1 MADTFT
7 DFVENLF
14 PSLGQTRQPMLTGT
28 FADPSSYRSS
38 PEAAAYYADPF
49 RKQNA
54 IQQASLD
61 AALKKKQADEA
72 AQRVQGMLSGGG
84 DAAETGDLNPYV
96 AAFLDAETDAER
108 GARLGAFGKTML
120 GMVTGLPLSSDF
132 ATMAGLNSTA
142 GMQGQLAA
150 MYGNYLTQPSIVQNI
165 MSSVAP
171 GRVAAM
177 ENAYMTALNQQAA
190 QERGGWEA
198 AAAAEQMA
206 ALNQQAADD
215 LAAWNAYES
224 YNTGDSGGG
233 GGGGMSASDVA
244 AASSDMS
251 SLGDTQG
258 AGSYW

>member
-1 MADTFT
+1 MADSFT
-7 DFVENLF
+7 DFVQNLF

-38 PEAAAYYADPF
+38 PEAASYYADPF

-72 AQRVQGMLSGGG
+72 AQRVQGMLSGG

-96 AAFLDAETDAER
+96 SAFLDSETDAER
-108 GARLGAFGKTML
+108 GARLGAFGKTAL

-224 YNTGDSGGG
+224 YNTGNSGGG

>member
-7 DFVENLF
+7 DFVQNLF

-28 FADPSSYRSS
+28 FTDPSAYRMS

-72 AQRVQGMLSGGG
+72 ARRVQGMLSGDVGA
-84 DAAETGDLNPYV
+84 DSPMLTQSQIDFLENETP
-96 AAFLDAETDAER
+96 AER
-108 GARLGAFGKTML
+108 DARMQNIDKIISFALPAIMNIPSPSL
-120 GMVTGLPLSSDF
+120 ITGLFNLGRQDVTNLS
-132 ATMAGLNSTA
+132 T
-142 GMQGQLAA
+142 
-150 MYGNYLTQPSIVQNI
+150 
-165 MSSVAP
+165 
-171 GRVAAM
+171 
-177 ENAYMTALNQQAA
+177 LNQQAA

-224 YNTGDSGGG
+224 YNTGDSS
-233 GGGGMSASDVA
+233 GGGMSAADVA

-251 SLGDTQG
+251 SLGNSQG
-258 AGSYW
+258 LGSYW

>member
-1 MADTFT
+1 MADSFT
-7 DFVENLF
+7 DFVQNLF

-72 AQRVQGMLSGGG
+72 AQRVQGMLSGG

-96 AAFLDAETDAER
+96 AAFLDSETDAER
-108 GARLGAFGKTML
+108 GARLGAFGKAAL
-120 GMVTGLPLSSDF
+120 GMVTGLPISSDF

-233 GGGGMSASDVA
+233 GMSASDVA